1 MGETI
6 ARNKKALHDYYI
18 EDKLE
23 VGLQLLGSE
32 IKALRAGKAQLKES
46 YVRFIKGELFLINSH
61 IGVLDTTHAYYRH
74 EERRVRKLLL
84 HKKEA
89 RKLAKA
95 VERDGMTIV
104 CLSLYFNDKNLAKA
118 QIALAKGK
126 QLHDKRADLKQ
137 KDMQRDVQRAI
148 KDHK

>member
-6 ARNKKALHDYYI
+6 ARNKKAFHDYYI

-61 IGVLDTTHAYYRH
+61 IGVLETTHAYYRH

-89 RKLAKA
+89 AKFAKA

-148 KDHK
+148 KDYK

>member
-6 ARNKKALHDYYI
+6 ARNKKAFHDYYI

-61 IGVLDTTHAYYRH
+61 IGVLETTHAYYRH

-89 RKLAKA
+89 VKFAKA

-104 CLSLYFNDKNLAKA
+104 CLSLYFNHKNLAKA

-148 KDHK
+148 KDYK